1 MFCKKCK
8 LNISADCCYD
18 DICVFCYHNIDSWDS
33 NGTLITKDE
42 AIRPFICLNCQRMIS
57 NQEFLRDKG
66 CKFCVP
72 EKKTKYCNGKY

>member
-18 DICVFCYHNIDSWDS
+18 KVCVFCYYNIKSWDS
-33 NGTLITKDE
+33 NGILITKKE
-42 AIRPFICLNCQRMIS
+42 AIVNRCPNCLRKIP
-57 NQEFLRDKG
+57 NQEFFRDKG

-72 EKKTKYCNGKY
+72 KKKTKYWDYIK